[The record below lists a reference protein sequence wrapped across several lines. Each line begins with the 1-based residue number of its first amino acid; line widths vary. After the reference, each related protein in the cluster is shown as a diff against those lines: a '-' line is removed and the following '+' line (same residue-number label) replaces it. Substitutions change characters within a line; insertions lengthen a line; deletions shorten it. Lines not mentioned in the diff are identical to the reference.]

1 MCMTTALCI
10 IPFFKSKIGFPTNL
24 IEKTN
29 LQCGTRTRFVRDIIF
44 NINSFR
50 CCKFCCGKFEQS
62 WRKNVQK
69 IAHSSSDMLM
79 TEIAWS
85 YSCILF
91 IISANQKL
99 AVNIKTARVINISH
113 FFSIFQRLKILWRH
127 LLTSLPVWAIITAHF
142 CFNWVNFTCIFLLPS
157 YFREAQQ
164 CNILDR
170 SIPDIS
176 LWPMLYV

>member
-24 IEKTN
+24 IEKAN
-29 LQCGTRTRFVRDIIF
+29 LQCGTRNRFARDIIF

-69 IAHSSSDMLM
+69 IDHSSSDMLM
-79 TEIAWS
+79 TENAWS

-91 IISANQKL
+91 IISANQNQL
-99 AVNIKTARVINISH
+99 SISRQHELLTFPH

-142 CFNWVNFTCIFLLPS
+142 CFNWANQTCIFLLPS